1 MDLATVLERC
11 RSGDA
16 LAWER
21 LVRDHQA
28 RLYGLVFD
36 YIGNA
41 EDARD
46 VVQDVFV
53 RIYRNLGDCT
63 EPNHFVPWTIR
74 IARNACIDH
83 LRRRKARPPA
93 HDVPADEKLDPAAA
107 TAAPAAEWRRV
118 SRRRLV
124 HLALQQLS
132 DLSREIILLKDIQ
145 ELTFEEIATM
155 LDVPIGTV
163 KSRSNRARLELARK
177 VLALSGGSATATA
190 GGERAETPT

>member
-1 MDLATVLERC
+1 MDLALLLTRC
-11 RSGDA
+11 RNGDA

-28 RLYGLVFD
+28 RLYGLVMH
-36 YIGNA
+36 YVGNA
-41 EDARD
+41 DDARD
-46 VVQDVFV
+46 IVQDVFV
-53 RIYRNLGDCT
+53 RIYRNLADCS

-74 IARNACIDH
+74 IARNACIDQ
-83 LRRRKARPPA
+83 LRRRKARPQA
-93 HDVPADEKLDPAAA
+93 HDVPVDEMHDLPAA
-107 TAAPAAEWRRV
+107 TPGPEHVWQRD
-118 SRRRLV
+118 SRKQLV

-163 KSRSNRARLELARK
+163 KSRSNRARIELARK
-177 VLALSGGSATATA
+177 VLALSGGTSAVA
-190 GGERAETPT
+190 GDGERAEN

>member
-1 MDLATVLERC
+1 MDLATLLERC
-11 RSGDA
+11 HRGDA

-28 RLYGLVFD
+28 RLYGLVLH
-36 YIGNA
+36 YVGNA
-41 EDARD
+41 DDARD
-46 VVQDVFV
+46 LVQDVFV
-53 RIYRNLGDCT
+53 RVYRNLADCT

-93 HDVPADEKLDPAAA
+93 HDVPVEEMHTLAAA
-107 TAAPAAEWRRV
+107 TPGPEQEWRHDA
-118 SRRRLV
+118 RRRLV
-124 HLALQQLS
+124 HIALQQLS
-132 DLSREIILLKDIQ
+132 ELSREIILLKDIQ

-155 LDVPIGTV
+155 LDVPVGTV

-177 VLALSGGSATATA
+177 VLALSGGNA
-190 GGERAETPT
+190 GAGSEDARAENPS